1 MFRKAEKVRRPIQSA
16 KPQLKGGQQQQ
27 ALSPDQPSL
36 ATARMKDRSE
46 TQQPSTVSPLKQQ
59 DDDDDAPVKPRQNN
73 HTSSPSPVTA
83 AVDDSGDTAV
93 PAE

>member
-46 TQQPSTVSPLKQQ
+46 TQQPSTASPLKQ